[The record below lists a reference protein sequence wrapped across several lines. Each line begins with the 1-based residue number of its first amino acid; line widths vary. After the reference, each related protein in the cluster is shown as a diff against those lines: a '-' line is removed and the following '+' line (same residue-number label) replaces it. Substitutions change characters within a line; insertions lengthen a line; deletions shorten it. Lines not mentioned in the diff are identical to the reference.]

1 MAPPLKA
8 DIVNKYWTPHGFR
21 LYQLWAVY
29 PLDRRVPL
37 RVPLLMREGDP
48 LFIRRLR

>member
-1 MAPPLKA
+1 MAPPLKVQ
-8 DIVNKYWTPHGFR
+8 IVTKYWVPNGFP

-37 RVPLLMREGDP
+37 RAPQLMGACDP

>member
-1 MAPPLKA
+1 MAPPLKVQ
-8 DIVNKYWTPHGFR
+8 IVTKYWAPNGFH